1 MHVNQRLQ
9 MSPPC
14 LNEQKKREF
23 DEQSCKV
30 QLNIMR
36 GRFHLIALCCTAHVE
51 RKEWGVQEGACTL
64 SVVIS

>member
-14 LNEQKKREF
+14 LNEQKEREF
-23 DEQSCKV
+23 DEQV

-36 GRFHLIALCCTAHVE
+36 VRFHFIALCCTAHVK
-51 RKEWGVQEGACTL
+51 RKEWGVAERACTP
-64 SVVIS
+64 SVVRS